1 MPYPLT
7 RSRNVA
13 QALLLLVA
21 LLLAACANPATT
33 GTSAASQTP
42 DTEATPA
49 ESATSASSS
58 APSTGTAGEKVLT
71 VALTTIPNSLDMPK
85 AAERNAS
92 NAAWQLYDSLLFIND
107 NGEIEPALAT
117 EWTIA
122 DDGTTYTFK
131 LREGVTFHNGE
142 PFNAQAVVFSWER
155 GKNPANQYSTDWSN
169 ATSVVAV
176 DDMTVEIKTDGP
188 QPLFLRVVA
197 QSWAMVPP
205 GYIGEVGEEGFAAH
219 PVGTG
224 PFKLVELVEGDR
236 IVMEKNEN
244 YWREGYPLVDRL
256 IFRPIPESST
266 RVAAIQT
273 GEVDI
278 VTRLSAEEADSLRG
292 QEGIEVIS
300 YPVDRV
306 YYIAFNNMTTG
317 LDQPTMDPN
326 VRLAMNYA
334 VDVQSIIDAIFN
346 GNGRPAVGLLTPD
359 NFGYDESLQPYGYDP
374 DKARSLLA
382 DAGYPDGFKMDMA
395 CPAGAYTNFEQ
406 VCEAVVGYLG
416 EVGIEVN
423 LNVMESGA
431 FWDLEAKK
439 QLPPLFGDSWSATI
453 GEALPRLIGALT
465 GDASSFSAWS
475 DPKLIDL
482 VNQISVTVD
491 DDARAALYQQLQSY
505 MRENP
510 PFIYLYEPVTF
521 EAIRT
526 RVENY
531 KPRAAEQYYLYNVDV
546 Q

>member
-1 MPYPLT
+1 MKTLLT
-7 RSRNVA
+7 CLRR
-13 QALLLLVA
+13 ALLPMLLI
-21 LLLAACANPATT
+21 LFTTACATPGGPAAEVPAADSTASPAT
-33 GTSAASQTP
+33 GTTADAAI
-42 DTEATPA
+42 
-49 ESATSASSS
+49 
-58 APSTGTAGEKVLT
+58 GEKVLT

-107 NGEIEPALAT
+107 AGALEPALAT
-117 EWTIA
+117 EWSVSE
-122 DDGTTYTFK
+122 DGTTYTFT
-131 LREGVTFHNGE
+131 LREGVAFHNGE
-142 PFNAQAVVFSWER
+142 PLTAEAVVFSWER
-155 GKNPANQYSTDWSN
+155 GKNPENQYSTDWSQ

-176 DDMTVEIKTDGP
+176 DEMTVEVTTAGP
-188 QPLFLRVVA
+188 QPLFLRYLA
-197 QSWAMVPP
+197 QSWAIVPP
-205 GYIGEVGEEGFAAH
+205 GYIGEVGEEGFLQA

-224 PFKLVELVEGDR
+224 PFKLVELLEGDR

-244 YWREGYPLVDRL
+244 YWREGYPLIDRL
-256 IFRPIPESST
+256 VFRPIPESAT

-273 GEVDI
+273 GEVDL

-292 QEGIEVIS
+292 MEGIEVIS

-317 LDQPTMDPN
+317 VGQPTEDPN

-334 VDVQSIIDAIFN
+334 VDVPAILDALFN
-346 GNGRPAVGLLTPD
+346 GNGRAAVGLVTPD
-359 NFGYDESLQPYGYDP
+359 NWGYDESLQPYGYDP
-374 DKARSLLA
+374 EQARTLLA
-382 DAGYPDGFKMDMA
+382 EAGYADGFEMNMA

-416 EVGIEVN
+416 EVGITVN
-423 LNVMESGA
+423 LEIMESGA
-431 FWDLEAKK
+431 FWDVEAEK

-453 GEALPRLIGALT
+453 GEALPRLNGALL
-465 GDASSFSAWS
+465 GEGASFSSWS
-475 DPKLIDL
+475 DPILIDL
-482 VNQISVTVD
+482 LNEIAVTVD
-491 DDARAALYQQLQSY
+491 DEARAELYGEVQRY

-531 KPRAAEQYYLYNVDV
+531 KPRAAEQYYLYDVDV
-546 Q
+546 TAE

>member
-1 MPYPLT
+1 MSYPLT
-7 RSRNVA
+7 RSRLIARAV
-13 QALLLLVA
+13 LLLLV
-21 LLLAACANPATT
+21 LLLAACARPAQP
-33 GTSAASQTP
+33 AAP
-42 DTEATPA
+42 
-49 ESATSASSS
+49 ATSAGSTPAT
-58 APSTGTAGEKVLT
+58 APAATGGENTTGEKVLT

-107 NGEIEPALAT
+107 EGAVEPALAT
-117 EWTIA
+117 DWTVS
-122 DDGTTYTFK
+122 DDGATYTFT

-142 PFNAQAVVFSWER
+142 PFNADAVVFSWER
-155 GKNPANQYSTDWSN
+155 GKNPENQYATDWEN

-176 DDMTVEIKTDGP
+176 DDMTVEITTDGP
-188 QPLFLRVVA
+188 QPLFLRIVA

-205 GYIGEVGEEGFAAH
+205 GYIGEVGEEGFLTA

-244 YWREGYPLVDRL
+244 YWREGYPLIDRL

-273 GEVDI
+273 GEVDL

-292 QEGIEVIS
+292 MEGIEVLS

-317 LDQPTMDPN
+317 LDQPTMDAK

-334 VDVQSIIDAIFN
+334 VDVQAIIDAIFN

-359 NFGYDESLQPYGYDP
+359 NWGYDESLQPYGYDP

-382 DAGYPDGFKMDMA
+382 EAGYPDGFTMDMA

-406 VCEAVVGYLG
+406 VCEAVQGYLA
-416 EVGIEVN
+416 EVGIETN
-423 LNVMESGA
+423 LETMESGA
-431 FWDLEAKK
+431 FWDLEAAK

-453 GEALPRLIGALT
+453 GEALPRLVGALT
-465 GDASSFSAWS
+465 GDNSSFSSWS
-475 DPKLIDL
+475 DPTIIDLID
-482 VNQISVTVD
+482 QISVTVD
-491 DDARAALYQQLQSY
+491 DDERATLYGELQSY

-521 EAIRT
+521 EAMRT

-531 KPRAAEQYYLYNVDV
+531 KPRAAEQYYLYDIDINDA

>member
-1 MPYPLT
+1 MAHFLHN
-7 RSRNVA
+7 SRIA
-13 QALLLLVA
+13 ARLALFLLV
-21 LLLAACANPATT
+21 LLLAACATP
-33 GTSAASQTP
+33 GTNAPSAATG
-42 DTEATPA
+42 DAA
-49 ESATSASSS
+49 SASSAEATS
-58 APSTGTAGEKVLT
+58 GEKVLT

-107 NGEIEPALAT
+107 EGMVEGALAT
-117 EWTIA
+117 DWTISE
-122 DDGTTYTFK
+122 DGTTYTFT
-131 LREGVTFHNGE
+131 LREGVVFHNGE

-155 GKNPANQYSTDWSN
+155 GKNPENQYATDWAT

-176 DDMTVEIKTDGP
+176 DDMTVEVTTDGP
-188 QPLFLRVVA
+188 QPLFLRVMA

-205 GYIGEVGEEGFAAH
+205 GYIGEVGEEGFLNA

-236 IVMEKNEN
+236 IVMEKHEN
-244 YWREGYPLVDRL
+244 YWREGYPLLDRL

-278 VTRLSAEEADSLRG
+278 VTRLSSEEADSLRD
-292 QEGIEVIS
+292 QPEIEVTS

-317 LDQPTMDPN
+317 VDQPTIDPN

-334 VDVQSIIDAIFN
+334 VDVQAIIDAIFN

-359 NFGYDESLQPYGYDP
+359 NFGYDDALQPYGYDP
-374 DKARSLLA
+374 ERARELLA
-382 DAGYPDGFKMDMA
+382 EAGYPDGFAMNMA

-406 VCEAVVGYLG
+406 VCEAVQGYLG
-416 EVGIEVN
+416 EVGIEVE
-423 LNVMESGA
+423 LEIMESGA
-431 FWDLEAKK
+431 FWDLEAEK

-465 GDASSFSAWS
+465 GEGASFSSWS
-475 DPKLIDL
+475 DPTIIDL
-482 VNQISVTVD
+482 INEISVTVD
-491 DDARAALYQQLQSY
+491 DEARAALYGELQTY

-531 KPRAAEQYYLYNVDV
+531 KPRAAEQYYLYDVDV
-546 Q
+546 E

>member
-1 MPYPLT
+1 MSYPLT
-7 RSRNVA
+7 RSRTVV
-13 QALLLLVA
+13 QVVLLLLV
-21 LLLAACANPATT
+21 LLLAACTSPAQPSAPAASDGSTPATA
-33 GTSAASQTP
+33 SAAADG
-42 DTEATPA
+42 DTT
-49 ESATSASSS
+49 
-58 APSTGTAGEKVLT
+58 GEKVLT

-107 NGEIEPALAT
+107 EGVVEPALAT
-117 EWTIA
+117 EWTISE
-122 DDGTTYTFK
+122 DGTTYTFT

-142 PFNAQAVVFSWER
+142 PFNADAVVFSWER
-155 GKNPANQYSTDWSN
+155 GKNPENQYATDWEN
-169 ATSVVAV
+169 ATAVVAV
-176 DDMTVEIKTDGP
+176 DDMTVEITTDGP
-188 QPLFLRVVA
+188 QPLFLRIVA

-205 GYIGEVGEEGFAAH
+205 GYIGEVGEDAFLTA

-236 IVMEKNEN
+236 IVMEKNED
-244 YWREGYPLVDRL
+244 YWQEGYPLIDRL

-273 GEVDI
+273 GEVDL

-292 QEGIEVIS
+292 MEGIEVIS

-317 LDQPTMDPN
+317 LDQPTMDAN

-334 VDVQSIIDAIFN
+334 VDVEAIIDAIFN
-346 GNGRPAVGLLTPD
+346 SNGRPAVGLLTPG
-359 NFGYDESLQPYGYDP
+359 NWGYDESLQPYGYDP
-374 DKARSLLA
+374 EMARSLLA
-382 DAGYPDGFKMDMA
+382 DAGYADGFQMDMA

-406 VCEAVVGYLG
+406 VCEAVQGYLA
-416 EVGIEVN
+416 EVGIETN
-423 LNVMESGA
+423 LEIMESGA
-431 FWDLEAKK
+431 FWDLEAAK

-453 GEALPRLIGALT
+453 GEALPRLVGALT
-465 GDASSFSAWS
+465 GEGSSFSSWS
-475 DPKLIDL
+475 DPTIIDL
-482 VNQISVTVD
+482 INQISVTVD
-491 DDARAALYQQLQSY
+491 DDERATLYGELQSY

-531 KPRAAEQYYLYNVDV
+531 KPRAAEQYYLYDIDV
-546 Q
+546 E

>member
-1 MPYPLT
+1 MFCTMT
-7 RSRNVA
+7 RSRHAA
-13 QALLLLVA
+13 QIGLVLLV
-21 LLLAACANPATT
+21 LLLAAC
-33 GTSAASQTP
+33 S
-42 DTEATPA
+42 TPA
-49 ESATSASSS
+49 APSA
-58 APSTGTAGEKVLT
+58 APSTAPSASGAPAQETTPATSSGEKALT

-107 NGEIEPALAT
+107 EGVVEPALAT
-117 EWTIA
+117 EWTISE
-122 DDGTTYTFK
+122 DGTTYTFT

-155 GKNPANQYSTDWSN
+155 GKNPENQYANDW
-169 ATSVVAV
+169 ATAISVVAV
-176 DDMTVEIKTDGP
+176 DDMTVEVKTEGL
-188 QPLFLRVVA
+188 QPLFLRSMA

-205 GYIGEVGEEGFAAH
+205 GYIAEVGEEGFLTA

-236 IVMEKNEN
+236 IVMEKNED
-244 YWREGYPLVDRL
+244 YWREGYPLIDRL
-256 IFRPIPESST
+256 VFRPIPESST

-273 GEVDI
+273 GEVDL
-278 VTRLSAEEADSLRG
+278 VTRLSAEEADSVRNI
-292 QEGIEVIS
+292 EGIEVIS

-317 LDQPTMDPN
+317 LDKPTIDPK

-334 VDVQSIIDAIFN
+334 VDVPAIIDAIFN

-359 NFGYDESLQPYGYDP
+359 NLGYDQTLQPYGYDP
-374 DKARSLLA
+374 EMARTLLA
-382 DAGYPDGFKMDMA
+382 EAGYPDGFELDMA

-406 VCEAVVGYLG
+406 VCEAVQGYLG
-416 EVGIEVN
+416 EVGIQTN
-423 LNVMESGA
+423 LEIMESGA
-431 FWDLEAKK
+431 FWDLEAEK

-465 GDASSFSAWS
+465 GESASFSAWS
-475 DPKLIDL
+475 DPTIIDLIDR
-482 VNQISVTVD
+482 ISVTVD
-491 DDARAALYQQLQSY
+491 DTERAALYGELQSY

-521 EAIRT
+521 EAVRT
-526 RVENY
+526 RVVNY
-531 KPRAAEQYYLYNVDV
+531 KPRAAEQYYLYDIDV
-546 Q
+546 E